1 MRLALHND
9 LEGTRN
15 RGRSRAVIGGKNLYS
30 TEVVDDKNSLSRPV
44 SMTIISATTTVPGLV
59 FAGKEEKG
67 NLAHLKVLWSR
78 ETQGWSCAVFIDVG
92 AR

>member
-1 MRLALHND
+1 
-9 LEGTRN
+9 
-15 RGRSRAVIGGKNLYS
+15 
-30 TEVVDDKNSLSRPV
+30 
-44 SMTIISATTTVPGLV
+44 MTIISATTTVPGLV

-92 AR
+92 ARK